1 MFKLFIRFSIIA
13 SIPYVLFW
21 IFKDLFLCIVL
32 FFLFFM
38 LGFEFGSFLNS
49 HSLGFRLIFR
59 ILFWLIISLI
69 LFNLLIQVFNFYI
82 LLTLSVLF
90 VSLGFILR
98 NKSLN
103 NIKFLLDNTGLQKC
117 LIILINRFPSSSSVR
132 SV

>member
-59 ILFWLIISLI
+59 LLFWLIISLI
-69 LFNLLIQVFNFYI
+69 LFNLLIQVYNFYI

-90 VSLGFILR
+90 VSIGFILR
-98 NKSLN
+98 NK
-103 NIKFLLDNTGLQKC
+103 TY
-117 LIILINRFPSSSSVR
+117 
-132 SV
+132 